1 MRDGGASAADNIL
14 RLSGFDTAI
23 GMRSAGSPVG
33 TDDEPGDDP
42 GGEPG
47 DEPGGDTGDE
57 PGGDTG
63 DEPGGDTGGEPG
75 DEPCGADIVATIGSA
90 GTSCVLV
97 V

>member
-42 GGEPG
+42 GGDTGDEPGSDTGGEPG

-57 PGGDTG
+57 PGG
-63 DEPGGDTGGEPG
+63 
-75 DEPCGADIVATIGSA
+75 ADMVATIGSA